1 MNILMEY
8 VPGSSLDAI
17 LQKFGA
23 LDEQVMRTYTRQL
36 LEALNYCH
44 TNRVIHRDIKGKN
57 ILVDT
62 HGTLKLA
69 DFGSAKQFV
78 EAKAAPS
85 LNYNYTPLWT
95 APEVLIGD
103 YTFKIDIWSLGCV
116 IIEMATAKQP
126 WDEENFEN
134 PFRALYHIGTRL
146 PPAAACRLLLR
157 CHRSHARRLLTV
169 RSGGGGCREF
179 KGDSRH
185 PHLAHGRGSGVP
197 PPLSGEVRPAA
208 LQSSCAPRACI
219 SRLVPSRCAGIR
231 RSARMLPSCFS
242 TPGSA
247 TWWRRSHRASSA
259 PRRPCNGRRPA
270 RAGRCPRSQ
279 HCKYKLFE

>member
-23 LDEQVMRTYTRQL
+23 LDEQVIRTYTRQL

-44 TNRVIHRDIKGKN
+44 GNRIIHRDIKGKN

-103 YTFKIDIWSLGCV
+103 YTYKIDIWSLGCV

-134 PFRALYHIGTRL
+134 PFRALYHIGLAPARQRDARL
-146 PPAAACRLLLR
+146 PASAHCSAN
-157 CHRSHARRLLTV
+157 
-169 RSGGGGCREF
+169 RE
-179 KGDSRH
+179 
-185 PHLAHGRGSGVP
+185 L
-197 PPLSGEVRPAA
+197 
-208 LQSSCAPRACI
+208 
-219 SRLVPSRCAGIR
+219 
-231 RSARMLPSCFS
+231 
-242 TPGSA
+242 
-247 TWWRRSHRASSA
+247 
-259 PRRPCNGRRPA
+259 
-270 RAGRCPRSQ
+270 
-279 HCKYKLFE
+279 